1 MAPGSSPS
9 GYAHPHCRC
18 PSLSLEDIYG
28 AWGYAW
34 FTLLRPA
41 SSSSRDATGATSTT
55 SSPPSKRCG
64 SARTP
69 HFAPLVRLE
78 VPIPV
83 PNLLETGRFRLLFP
97 GGAPPQPC
105 RGILELP
112 SGFRRPA
119 SRGFSTRASR
129 NNESLWSGSKLLS
142 KEWNKRS
149 TARSVLLKRQMLLSI
164 KGRRAHGLWY
174 EHTLRIA
181 FH

>member
-69 HFAPLVRLE
+69 RCAPLVRLE
-78 VPIPV
+78 VPKPV
-83 PNLLETGRFRLLFP
+83 PNLSKRADFGSCSRGAPRLTHAAAFWRFRR
-97 GGAPPQPC
+97 ASVAQPHA
-105 RGILELP
+105 
-112 SGFRRPA
+112 A
-119 SRGFSTRASR
+119 SVRASR
-129 NNESLWSGSKLLS
+129 NNENLWSGSKLLDRRPFQKNGS
-142 KEWNKRS
+142 SDR
-149 TARSVLLKRQMLLSI
+149 RH
-164 KGRRAHGLWY
+164 GR
-174 EHTLRIA
+174 
-181 FH
+181 FS